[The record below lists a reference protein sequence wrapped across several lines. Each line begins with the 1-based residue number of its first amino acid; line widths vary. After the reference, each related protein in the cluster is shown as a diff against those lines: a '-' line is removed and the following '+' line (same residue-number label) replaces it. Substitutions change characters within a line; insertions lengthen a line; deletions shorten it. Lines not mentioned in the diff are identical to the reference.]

1 VKVRDFHPAT
11 EKEID
16 ELEAEGLL
24 TKAEANRLQ
33 LNLADE
39 VFIMIAVDE
48 KRNVRADLIGSEK
61 LAIKKYGR
69 ERVLGR
75 A

>member
-1 VKVRDFHPAT
+1 MRAAAPKVGAFVGCDV
-11 EKEID
+11 D
-16 ELEAEGLL
+16 
-24 TKAEANRLQ
+24 TKAEAKRLQ

-48 KRNVRADLIGSEK
+48 KGNVHADLIGSEK
-61 LAIKKYGR
+61 YAIKKYGR